1 MTAPDELETTLL
13 EWAKGPYR
21 LSRNE
26 CDVVMARLAELEQLA
41 RDVAAVHPQNGYWCM
56 WCHVEMNNHEL
67 PPGYYRHE
75 PSCVWLRAAA
85 DPLHTH
91 NTPETPE

>member
-26 CDVVMARLAELEQLA
+26 CDVVMARLAELEA
-41 RDVAAVHPQNGYWCM
+41 ATDPNRNSVFEYMRD
-56 WCHVEMNNHEL
+56 
-67 PPGYYRHE
+67 
-75 PSCVWLRAAA
+75 A
-85 DPLHTH
+85 DGTVTQIRTVTTTAWRSL
-91 NTPETPE
+91 